1 MNKTLAFR
9 VLQRVISIPQL
20 FQPTRSTKLYKR
32 TSVETYTGP
41 EYEEYLRQKQNPS
54 QRVKNSIKNEKL
66 TNFREELPSALE
78 KLKFRKINN
87 ETRNLFQKMINNVK
101 SSSYRENHNVCLL
114 RGKNLVREAII
125 AGGFIRTIYFSELK
139 LLEKLPID
147 IVQKTNLV
155 HVPIAAMREMSD
167 ERTDGIF
174 ALATQQDAKTRQK
187 IRTQR
192 IESVKQKESTIL
204 PVTLICDDIKD
215 PKIMGDVLK
224 VASCVGCEEVY
235 VMDGCVSIWNTSVLK
250 RGGGAHFKLPIL
262 PNQHWENVE
271 KLVSNSKPNS
281 VFLSHNCEDGL
292 TINDFN
298 QDPAA
303 VAINKGS
310 SVLDT
315 LKRESTVKL
324 DTEEDRIKNAH
335 IPSVNFDQVNWPLK
349 QSVLVVGS
357 ISFGAYSF
365 AVNLQNTVEQCHVI
379 NLPSSSKT
387 ESLSPSIEASVL
399 LFDALRQIGKN
410 KIKE

>member
-1 MNKTLAFR
+1 MNKTLTFR
-9 VLQRVISIPQL
+9 VLQRVISLPQL
-20 FQPTRSTKLYKR
+20 FQPTRSTKLYNR

-54 QRVKNSIKNEKL
+54 RRVKNTIKNEKL
-66 TNFREELPSALE
+66 ANFREELPPPLE
-78 KLKFRKINN
+78 KLKFRKISN
-87 ETRNLFQKMINNVK
+87 ETRNLFRKMINNVK

-114 RGKNLVREAII
+114 RGKNLIREAMI

-167 ERTDGIF
+167 ERTDGLF

-204 PVTLICDDIKD
+204 PVTLICEGIKD
-215 PKIMGDVLK
+215 PKIMGDILK

-262 PNQHWENVE
+262 PNQQWENVE
-271 KLVSNSKPNS
+271 KLVSNSKPDA
-281 VFLSHNCEDGL
+281 VFLSHNCEEGL
-292 TINDFN
+292 TIIDFK
-298 QDPAA
+298 QDPVV

-324 DTEEDRIKNAH
+324 DNKEDRIKNAH
-335 IPSVNFDQVNWPLK
+335 IPSINFDQANWPTK

-365 AVNLQNTVEQCHVI
+365 AVNLQETVEQCHVI
-379 NLPSSSKT
+379 NLPLSRKT

-410 KIKE
+410 KNLE